1 MGPRASR
8 SNSLV
13 GAATLLAVVGMACRG
28 PRADAGVAPSA
39 ATSTAPVDSLVLEL
53 ADGAQVWLAEGRE
66 ARDSAGT
73 TCYERSVE
81 IRKPGATITVPLL
94 YTTRAPAV
102 LDRGT
107 LRAELSKACRVM
119 AIYRVDVATG
129 RPTKISDQ

>member
-13 GAATLLAVVGMACRG
+13 VVATLLSVVAMACRG
-28 PRADAGVAPSA
+28 PRADPAAPPSA
-39 ATSTAPVDSLVLEL
+39 ATPPAPADSLVLEL
-53 ADGAQVWLAEGRE
+53 ADGVQVWLAEGRE
-66 ARDSAGT
+66 ARDSAGAA
-73 TCYERSVE
+73 CYERSVE
-81 IRKPGATITVPLL
+81 IRKAGATITVPLL
-94 YTTRAPAV
+94 YTTRAPVV

-129 RPTKISDQ
+129 RPTKIADQ